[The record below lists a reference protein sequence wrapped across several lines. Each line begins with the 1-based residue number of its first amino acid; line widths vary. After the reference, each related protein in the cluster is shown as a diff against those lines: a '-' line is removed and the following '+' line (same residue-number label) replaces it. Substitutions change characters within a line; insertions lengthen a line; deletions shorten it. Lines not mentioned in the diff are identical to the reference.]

1 MSGPGN
7 CGCLA
12 CRAPG
17 LFDRPLRRYGRGH
30 NGKHW
35 VVCPPC
41 YDHLE
46 EHFHEPDSS
55 WKEGVGLTH
64 NKEECLLEG
73 TGCVACGKS
82 HRAILEEPTTPPK
95 NPCDMDYME
104 DISS

>member
-12 CRAPG
+12 CAAPG
-17 LFDRPLRRYGRGH
+17 LFDRPGV
-30 NGKHW
+30 HW

-46 EHFHEPDSS
+46 EHFEPG
-55 WKEGVGLTH
+55 WNEGVGLTDK
-64 NKEECLLEG
+64 KEECLLEG

-82 HRAILEEPTTPPK
+82 HEVVREEPTTPPD
-95 NPCDMDYME
+95 NPCDSGFME
-104 DISS
+104 NIST